1 MNNTK
6 DKLLAIIEIISI
18 IALGIITIF
27 KSEILIFI
35 AWIVVIFGTLFV
47 LYILGYTLYLMNED
61 KKKKGKK

>member
-6 DKLLAIIEIISI
+6 DKLLAIIEIISL
-18 IALGIITIF
+18 IALGIIVIF

>member
-6 DKLLAIIEIISI
+6 DKLLAIIEIISL
-18 IALGIITIF
+18 IALGIIAIF

-61 KKKKGKK
+61 NKKKGKK

>member
-6 DKLLAIIEIISI
+6 DKLLAIIEIILL

-35 AWIVVIFGTLFV
+35 AWIVVIFGSLFV